1 MVRNNCRLGAEGRV
15 TMKKKNPAITAVI
28 NFFLPG
34 LGFTYLGSPFF
45 IVAGVA
51 FFVLLV
57 VGVAYSTESQTSVV
71 DIVVSLGLDLVWAS
85 ISWEVTNLFNAAQ
98 QKAGAT

>member
-1 MVRNNCRLGAEGRV
+1 
-15 TMKKKNPAITAVI
+15 MKKKNPAITAVL

-34 LGFTYLGSPFF
+34 LGYTYLGSPFF

-51 FFVLLV
+51 FFVLLL
-57 VGVAYSTESQTSVV
+57 VAVAISPEGQTRAA
-71 DIVVSLGLDLVWAS
+71 DIAVTIGIDLVWAV

-98 QKAGAT
+98 PKAAAT

>member
-1 MVRNNCRLGAEGRV
+1 
-15 TMKKKNPAITAVI
+15 MKKKNPAITAVL

-45 IVAGVA
+45 IAACIAFFALLGVA
-51 FFVLLV
+51 MVI
-57 VGVAYSTESQTSVV
+57 GTESQTKAGGIA
-71 DIVVSLGLDLVWAS
+71 DIAVTIAIDLVWAA

-98 QKAGAT
+98 QKTAAAT

>member
-1 MVRNNCRLGAEGRV
+1 
-15 TMKKKNPAITAVI
+15 MKKKNPAITAVL

-45 IVAGVA
+45 IVTGIA
-51 FFVLLV
+51 FFVFV
-57 VGVAYSTESQTSVV
+57 VIGVATSSEAQTNVV
-71 DIVVSLGLDLVWAS
+71 EVVATIGIDLVWAS

-98 QKAGAT
+98 QRAGAT

>member
-1 MVRNNCRLGAEGRV
+1 
-15 TMKKKNPAITAVI
+15 MKKKNPAITAVL

-45 IVAGVA
+45 IAVGVA
-51 FFVLLV
+51 FFVLI
-57 VGVAYSTESQTSVV
+57 VAAMVIGAESSAKATSIT
-71 DIVVSLGLDLVWAS
+71 DAVVSILIDLVWAA

-98 QKAGAT
+98 PKAAAT

>member
-1 MVRNNCRLGAEGRV
+1 
-15 TMKKKNPAITAVI
+15 MKKKNPAITAVL

-45 IVAGVA
+45 IVVGIA
-51 FFVLLV
+51 FFVLI
-57 VGVAYSTESQTSVV
+57 VAAIVIGAASPTTPTSSA
-71 DIVVSLGLDLVWAS
+71 DIADAVVSILIDLIWAV

-98 QKAGAT
+98 QKPAAT

>member
-1 MVRNNCRLGAEGRV
+1 
-15 TMKKKNPAITAVI
+15 MKKKNPAITAVL

-45 IVAGVA
+45 IVTGIA
-51 FFVLLV
+51 FFVLFV
-57 VGVAYSTESQTSVV
+57 VAVVSGSGSQTKAADVTDAV
-71 DIVVSLGLDLVWAS
+71 LTVGIDLVWAT

-98 QKAGAT
+98 PKVTAT

>member
-1 MVRNNCRLGAEGRV
+1 MR
-15 TMKKKNPAITAVI
+15 KKNPAITAVL

-45 IVAGVA
+45 IVTGIA

-57 VGVAYSTESQTSVV
+57 VGVAISSESQAKAA
-71 DIVVSLGLDLVWAS
+71 DIAVTIGIDLVWAS
-85 ISWEVTNLFNAAQ
+85 ISWEVTNLFNTAQ
-98 QKAGAT
+98 AKAPAT

>member
-1 MVRNNCRLGAEGRV
+1 
-15 TMKKKNPAITAVI
+15 MKKKNPAITAVL

-45 IVAGVA
+45 IVAGIA
-51 FFVLLV
+51 FFVLIV
-57 VGVAYSTESQTSVV
+57 AAMIVGAASQTKAGSSA
-71 DIVVSLGLDLVWAS
+71 DIADAVVSILIDLIWAA

-98 QKAGAT
+98 PKGRSDVASSISNG

>member
-1 MVRNNCRLGAEGRV
+1 
-15 TMKKKNPAITAVI
+15 MKKKNPAITAVL

-45 IVAGVA
+45 IVVGIA
-51 FFVLLV
+51 FFVLIAAAIV
-57 VGVAYSTESQTSVV
+57 IGAASPTTATSSADSA
-71 DIVVSLGLDLVWAS
+71 DIADAVVSILIDLIWAA

-98 QKAGAT
+98 PRAAAT

>member
-1 MVRNNCRLGAEGRV
+1 
-15 TMKKKNPAITAVI
+15 MKKKNPAITAVL

-45 IVAGVA
+45 IVVGIA
-51 FFVLLV
+51 FFVLIAAAIV
-57 VGVAYSTESQTSVV
+57 IGAASPTTPTSSA
-71 DIVVSLGLDLVWAS
+71 DIADAVVSILIDLIWAA

-98 QKAGAT
+98 PKAAAT

>member
-1 MVRNNCRLGAEGRV
+1 
-15 TMKKKNPAITAVI
+15 MKKKNPAITAVL

-45 IVAGVA
+45 IVTGIA
-51 FFVLLV
+51 FFVFV
-57 VGVAYSTESQTSVV
+57 VIGVATSSEAQTNVV
-71 DIVVSLGLDLVWAS
+71 DVVATIGIDLVWAS

-98 QKAGAT
+98 QRAGAT